1 MTASEPSPSRDHA
14 RHPIQLKVEYKRLN
28 AFFADYTRNISK
40 GGTFIKTDKPL
51 GVGTE
56 FVFELHVPRVDEPL
70 CITGRVQWVL
80 TQEDLDADPEGT
92 HGQARGQGWPRASR
106 APGMGIH
113 FVYRDAAER
122 AEIERHIEKIMVDSL
137 GQRLYSRLMEHSRS
151 EDEAGGAAAGQ
162 GELAGAVGGLSRQ
175 SRE

>member
-1 MTASEPSPSRDHA
+1 MTAGEPSQSRDHA
-14 RHPIQLKVEYKRLN
+14 RHPIELKVEYKRLN

-56 FVFELHVPRVDEPL
+56 FVFELHVPRMDAPL
-70 CITGRVQWVL
+70 RITGRVQWVL
-80 TQEDLDADPEGT
+80 TQEDLDADPEGV
-92 HGQARGQGWPRASR
+92 QAAGRGWPRGAR

-113 FVYRDAAER
+113 FVYRDDAER
-122 AEIERHIEKIMVDSL
+122 AEIERQIEKIMVDSL

-151 EDEAGGAAAGQ
+151 EDAAGAEE
-162 GELAGAVGGLSRQ
+162 GGLAGAVGGLGVLSRQ
-175 SRE
+175 NREQ